1 MPLLNSRN
9 EIGAIENHIF
19 FFDEIREILGN
30 TDMAD
35 LRPHATIHRGITSYS
50 FCYEKEGTYG
60 TITNMMGIVLITLYK
75 KGPQEKWNRTQ
86 IINGNGTIEAKDQ
99 YVTSVVGNELNY
111 ILKTAQEV
119 SKSMSD
125 KHRQKIIYKLKTV
138 GDKIEDY
145 SVYTDWI
152 SDHNINKG

>member
-1 MPLLNSRN
+1 
-9 EIGAIENHIF
+9 
-19 FFDEIREILGN
+19 
-30 TDMAD
+30 MAD

-60 TITNMMGIVLITLYK
+60 TITNMMGIILITLYK

-99 YVTSVVGNELNY
+99 DVRSVVGSELNY
-111 ILKTAQEV
+111 ILKTGQEA
-119 SKSMSD
+119 SKSMSN
-125 KHRQKIIYKLKTV
+125 KRKEKIIDKLKTV

-145 SVYTDWI
+145 SVYKDWI
-152 SDHNINKG
+152 SDHNIKKR